1 MNNFFLKDKLQEFIV
16 KNWQD
21 YFDTREIINQISFLA
36 NKEKEKF
43 VKVKNLPYKEYYT
56 VSRFEMQEK
65 GFILWIEFS
74 KILSKTSV
82 ARGSCEYLIT
92 NTGCY
97 LQEIE
102 AELSD
107 NL

>member
-43 VKVKNLPYKEYYT
+43 VKVKKSS
-56 VSRFEMQEK
+56 VQR
-65 GFILWIEFS
+65 ILYS
-74 KILSKTSV
+74 LS
-82 ARGSCEYLIT
+82 L
-92 NTGCY
+92 
-97 LQEIE
+97 
-102 AELSD
+102 
-107 NL
+107 